1 MRPFGLAKAS
11 RRTLAWV
18 ADPSQP
24 ANTYVN
30 CMSGAQAPRTFVAIS
45 FFLDRYLG
53 LSTARTLAFIYVP
66 SKAPKQF
73 YENKNKYLASLG
85 KNYRTVYYLI

>member
-1 MRPFGLAKAS
+1 LRPFGLAKAS
-11 RRTLAWV
+11 RRTLASA

-30 CMSGAQAPRTFVAIS
+30 YMSGAQAPRTFVAIS

-53 LSTARTLAFIYVP
+53 LSIGWTLTFIYVP

-73 YENKNKYLASLG
+73 YENKNKYLVSLE
-85 KNYRTVYYLI
+85 KKL